1 MALKVGSGVLFW
13 MHAVNVA
20 GGGGGV
26 AIETDETDEDDEADE
41 TATVDG
47 GGGVLPTS
55 AVGGGLVAASPE
67 VGTEHAGVQLRAQ
80 LDDIQSLVE
89 PRQ

>member
-13 MHAVNVA
+13 MHAANVA

-26 AIETDETDEDDEADE
+26 ALETDETDEDDEME
-41 TATVDG
+41 NVD

-55 AVGGGLVAASPE
+55 AVGGCLVDASPE
-67 VGTEHAGVQLRAQ
+67 VGAEHAGVQLRAQ
-80 LDDIQSLVE
+80 LVDIQSLVA